1 MHVHFSVNISGWITV
16 GLTQLLRAGP
26 VEQINRVS
34 KGLTEHKTLK
44 KDFTFQGRKKF
55 HTHTSLVVKTEKCM
69 SMSCCGTGLKVS
81 RDNIQI
87 RQTHT
92 HTHTH
97 TYIGNSYLCYTMSVT
112 HRTTRTQ
119 DISTCHPFRAGA
131 NCSTQGNL
139 LLLLNSSIL
148 LQHDECSP
156 AVPLCKCKILPQVH
170 VEI

>member
-87 RQTHT
+87 RHT

-97 TYIGNSYLCYTMSVT
+97 TYI
-112 HRTTRTQ
+112 HRQFILMLYNVCDSPNHQNARHLNVPPFQSRCKLFNTRQ
-119 DISTCHPFRAGA
+119 SSAPAKQLHPSATRWMF
-131 NCSTQGNL
+131 
-139 LLLLNSSIL
+139 SSG
-148 LQHDECSP
+148 P
-156 AVPLCKCKILPQVH
+156 AL
-170 VEI
+170 